1 MLRILACVSPSV
13 CIVTLAGLCSPGVW
27 IEELSRMLANS
38 PSAQIVK
45 TVWFLEVLPLAF
57 CFLVCPAQTTFTFTP
72 ASQRGE
78 QWNPGSLPQLLHCLI
93 VQAHC
98 KHSSLH
104 FSKCQWDS
112 CVGFHP
118 PVLQGWVC
126 WSSLVFLKQEHSGST
141 VPSILN
147 RMQTN
152 QTPPTYN
159 KTNKFTSGFQ
169 NIVDAYGI
177 GTYREINPGK
187 FRLGKVQDFCL
198 NFF

>member
-1 MLRILACVSPSV
+1 
-13 CIVTLAGLCSPGVW
+13 
-27 IEELSRMLANS
+27 MLANS

-45 TVWFLEVLPLAF
+45 TVEFLKVLALAFWFLI
-57 CFLVCPAQTTFTFTP
+57 CPVQTMFTFTP
-72 ASQRGE
+72 ATQSRE
-78 QWNPGSLPQLLHCLI
+78 QWNPGSLPQLLSVSL
-93 VQAHC
+93 C
-98 KHSSLH
+98 KHTANTQRCSFPNANGTAVLEFILQCS
-104 FSKCQWDS
+104 QG
-112 CVGFHP
+112 GFADIP
-118 PVLQGWVC
+118 F
-126 WSSLVFLKQEHSGST
+126 VFLKQEHSGST

-198 NFF
+198 NFFCCDVYLYSLSCVEISKREFY